1 MRGWYCCVITCE
13 SIAAA
18 TATHSRY
25 ALHWQRPPPM
35 AVVDEPSPL
44 LGQQRHQPRRRCCAV
59 HSRRSGAWCTH
70 AGNHKIS
77 ACHANNQHGQ
87 APTIPSPGLRSP
99 CHSRARALYTV
110 RVQRPAATQL
120 HPHRTWTRRSRCP
133 GSTTLNEPG
142 TTHTATSQHAPSG
155 RALVARCTCG
165 AKRVKKHTTQS
176 NTVERHATHHLSGCM
191 SP

>member
-1 MRGWYCCVITCE
+1 MVLLCDHLREHRGGDSNTLALCT
-13 SIAAA
+13 ALA
-18 TATHSRY
+18 TT
-25 ALHWQRPPPM
+25 PPM

-99 CHSRARALYTV
+99 CHSRARAGYTV

-142 TTHTATSQHAPSG
+142 TTHAATNQHAPSG

-165 AKRVKKHTTQS
+165 AKRVK
-176 NTVERHATHHLSGCM
+176 NTPRKATWWCAT
-191 SP
+191 PRTI